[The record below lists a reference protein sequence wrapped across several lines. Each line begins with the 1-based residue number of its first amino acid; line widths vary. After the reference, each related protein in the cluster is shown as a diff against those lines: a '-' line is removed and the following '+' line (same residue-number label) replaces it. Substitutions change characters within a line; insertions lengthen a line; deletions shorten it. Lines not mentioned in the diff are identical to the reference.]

1 MTAFPKVA
9 LIGPGAIGTTI
20 AAALFERG
28 RAPMVCGRTA
38 HSALVLRT
46 DEGEI
51 VVPGPVYTD
60 PMAIAAPFDLV
71 FVAVKTTQTE
81 AIAPWLTA
89 LCSPDTVVCV
99 LQNGVEQRQQF
110 APLTGGATVLPSVV
124 WFPAQ
129 RDADASVWLRAT
141 PRLTLPDLPGAERV
155 QQALAG
161 TRCAVDLAAD
171 FTTVAWRKLLQNAV
185 AGLMVLTGR
194 RAGMFAR
201 EDITALGL
209 AYLRECLQVARAEGA
224 ALSDNVPE
232 EIIAGFHRAPAD
244 LSTSILIDRLNGR
257 PLEWEVD
264 DLLAARGYINPL
276 TVMLMLKRWPVAGK
290 HLVLT
295 AASSSCASLLGQ
307 WALAMGARSVSGII
321 RSPQHRARLE
331 QAGIYA
337 ILDTDRA
344 LMEKVSQHS
353 DLVFDAVGGE
363 LANTLLSVLPGSST
377 LISYGLLSGR
387 PLTQTR
393 GSATVRKFHLREALP
408 TLSVAAWRAAFDE
421 IWQRLPTTS
430 QPPAQRIAL
439 NDWRAAIAAAGQPGR
454 GGKILLDF
462 TAG

>member
-51 VVPGPVYTD
+51 VVPGPVHTD
-60 PMAIAAPFDLV
+60 PMAIAAPFD
-71 FVAVKTTQTE
+71 
-81 AIAPWLTA
+81 LTA

-224 ALSDNVPE
+224 ALSDSVPE

-257 PLEWEVD
+257 PLEWDIRNGVVQRRGRQHGIPTPLSD
-264 DLLAARGYINPL
+264 IIVPLLAA
-276 TVMLMLKRWPVAGK
+276 
-290 HLVLT
+290 
-295 AASSSCASLLGQ
+295 ASDG
-307 WALAMGARSVSGII
+307 
-321 RSPQHRARLE
+321 
-331 QAGIYA
+331 
-337 ILDTDRA
+337 
-344 LMEKVSQHS
+344 
-353 DLVFDAVGGE
+353 
-363 LANTLLSVLPGSST
+363 PG
-377 LISYGLLSGR
+377 
-387 PLTQTR
+387 
-393 GSATVRKFHLREALP
+393 
-408 TLSVAAWRAAFDE
+408 
-421 IWQRLPTTS
+421 
-430 QPPAQRIAL
+430 
-439 NDWRAAIAAAGQPGR
+439 
-454 GGKILLDF
+454 
-462 TAG
+462 

>member
-224 ALSDNVPE
+224 ALSDSVPE
-232 EIIAGFHRAPAD
+232 EIIAGFH
-244 LSTSILIDRLNGR
+244 
-257 PLEWEVD
+257 
-264 DLLAARGYINPL
+264 
-276 TVMLMLKRWPVAGK
+276 
-290 HLVLT
+290 
-295 AASSSCASLLGQ
+295 
-307 WALAMGARSVSGII
+307 
-321 RSPQHRARLE
+321 
-331 QAGIYA
+331 
-337 ILDTDRA
+337 
-344 LMEKVSQHS
+344 
-353 DLVFDAVGGE
+353 
-363 LANTLLSVLPGSST
+363 
-377 LISYGLLSGR
+377 
-387 PLTQTR
+387 
-393 GSATVRKFHLREALP
+393 
-408 TLSVAAWRAAFDE
+408 
-421 IWQRLPTTS
+421 
-430 QPPAQRIAL
+430 
-439 NDWRAAIAAAGQPGR
+439 
-454 GGKILLDF
+454 
-462 TAG
+462 

>member
-1 MTAFPKVA
+1 M
-9 LIGPGAIGTTI
+9 
-20 AAALFERG
+20 
-28 RAPMVCGRTA
+28 
-38 HSALVLRT
+38 
-46 DEGEI
+46 
-51 VVPGPVYTD
+51 
-60 PMAIAAPFDLV
+60 
-71 FVAVKTTQTE
+71 KTTQTE

-257 PLEWEVD
+257 PLEWDIRNGVVQRRGRQHGIPTPLSD
-264 DLLAARGYINPL
+264 IIVPLLAAASDGPADPGWRGVSPPGRDRGRSS
-276 TVMLMLKRWPVAGK
+276 T
-290 HLVLT
+290 
-295 AASSSCASLLGQ
+295 ASSRQS
-307 WALAMGARSVSGII
+307 
-321 RSPQHRARLE
+321 
-331 QAGIYA
+331 
-337 ILDTDRA
+337 
-344 LMEKVSQHS
+344 
-353 DLVFDAVGGE
+353 
-363 LANTLLSVLPGSST
+363 
-377 LISYGLLSGR
+377 
-387 PLTQTR
+387 
-393 GSATVRKFHLREALP
+393 
-408 TLSVAAWRAAFDE
+408 AAWRNRQSSPSPGRFFPPP
-421 IWQRLPTTS
+421 RLTAPS
-430 QPPAQRIAL
+430 
-439 NDWRAAIAAAGQPGR
+439 AAGR
-454 GGKILLDF
+454 L
-462 TAG
+462 TRR